1 MKKKFAFVISR
12 ACEPMVILSILAF
25 LAGLHAGLTDGTFML
40 YLMVVFIVMVVPP
53 VYYRLKLL
61 AAHQTDWDVTDR
73 KKRIK
78 PLVLQS
84 VFLLLD
90 ILLIALFGNSVL
102 THTYLL
108 LFIWLLGFLGITT
121 QWKISGHT
129 ATTALVTGFA
139 VHWFGWAWWPLLLT
153 VPILGW
159 ARVVRRDH
167 TVAQV
172 IAGATYSWTLLYI
185 STVAGLL

>member
-1 MKKKFAFVISR
+1 MKKKLAFIISR
-12 ACEPMVILSILAF
+12 GCEPMVILSILAL
-25 LAGLHAGLTDGTFML
+25 LAGFHAGLTDGTFML
-40 YLMVVFIVMVVPP
+40 YLTAVFIVMVVPP

-61 AAHQTDWDVTDR
+61 AAHETDWDVTDR

-78 PLVLQS
+78 PLALQS

-90 ILLIALFGNSVL
+90 ILFITLFHSSVL
-102 THTYLL
+102 THTYVF

-129 ATTALVTGFA
+129 ATMAIATGCI
-139 VHWFGWAWWPLLLT
+139 VHWFGLSWWPVLLT
-153 VPILGW
+153 VPVLGW

-167 TVAQV
+167 TVGQV
-172 IAGATYSWTLLYI
+172 IAGAVYSWTLLSI
-185 STVAGLL
+185 AVFAGLL